1 MKNLVSH
8 FGRLSRAKRVAISA
22 LVILIGLTWLSV
34 CLVLASYWAK

>member
-8 FGRLSRAKRVAISA
+8 FRRLSRSKRVAISA
-22 LVILIGLTWLSV
+22 FVILIVLTWLSV